1 MTQLLS
7 IVQKIVFINK
17 KKKGGLEFFFM
28 YVCHLRKKR
37 EEREGECVK
46 KMYTQNCLEF
56 SHNEDDEENFSN
68 VTRRITQQC
77 LKL

>member
-37 EEREGECVK
+37 EERERECVK

>member
-28 YVCHLRKKR
+28 YVCPLRKKR
-37 EEREGECVK
+37 EERERECVK